1 MPRYLFIG
9 GYTADGAKGVLKD
22 GGTKRRQA
30 ASEVMESAGG
40 TLEDIFWAF
49 GSDDFY
55 VLANFPDHAAAAAAS
70 LKVGSSGATAIRT
83 IVLLS
88 AEDLDAASRLSP
100 KYRPP
105 GG

>member
-30 ASEVMESAGG
+30 ATEVVASTGG

-70 LKVGSSGATAIRT
+70 LKIGSSGSITLRT
-83 IVLLS
+83 IVTLS

-100 KYRPP
+100 AYSPP
-105 GG
+105 GS

>member
-22 GGTKRRQA
+22 GGTKRRKA
-30 ASEVMESAGG
+30 ATEVMASTGG

-55 VLANFPDHAAAAAAS
+55 VLATFPSHAAAAAAS
-70 LKVGSSGATAIRT
+70 LKVGASGAINIRT
-83 IVLLS
+83 VVVLS
-88 AEDLDAASRLSP
+88 AEDLDAASQLSP
-100 KYRPP
+100 KYSPP